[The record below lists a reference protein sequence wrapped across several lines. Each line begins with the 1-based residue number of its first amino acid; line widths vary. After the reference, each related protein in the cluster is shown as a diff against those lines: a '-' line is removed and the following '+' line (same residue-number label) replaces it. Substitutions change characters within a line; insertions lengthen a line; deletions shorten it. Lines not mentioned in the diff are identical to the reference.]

1 MEKMEKSQNNI
12 KNENNIKTGMPKR
25 DRRFIVTAS
34 FGIAAVIIVLLAMF
48 LSGNEPD
55 SEALGLGIVIIL
67 LLTALTVVKTT
78 KKRTVLYG
86 GLVLGIIMF
95 VMGIILSVAV
105 ELPEN
110 AYGFSAMTISG
121 IIMIIICTATLK
133 RPKDYDVRD
142 ERSLKIGTWAIAY
155 SWYLSFLA
163 VIVMFWLSY
172 FSVVELT
179 ITAVLGILMF
189 LMPLSAVVF
198 QWYFSKK
205 GDVY

>member
-1 MEKMEKSQNNI
+1 MVKSQNNI

>member
-1 MEKMEKSQNNI
+1 MEKSQNNI

-105 ELPEN
+105 ELPKN

>member
-1 MEKMEKSQNNI
+1 MEKSQNNI

-67 LLTALTVVKTT
+67 LLTALTVIKTT

-105 ELPEN
+105 ELPKN

>member
-1 MEKMEKSQNNI
+1 MEKSQNNI

-67 LLTALTVVKTT
+67 LLTALTVIKTT

>member
-67 LLTALTVVKTT
+67 LLTALTVIKTT

-105 ELPEN
+105 ELPKN

>member
-1 MEKMEKSQNNI
+1 MEKSQNNI

>member
-105 ELPEN
+105 ELPKN